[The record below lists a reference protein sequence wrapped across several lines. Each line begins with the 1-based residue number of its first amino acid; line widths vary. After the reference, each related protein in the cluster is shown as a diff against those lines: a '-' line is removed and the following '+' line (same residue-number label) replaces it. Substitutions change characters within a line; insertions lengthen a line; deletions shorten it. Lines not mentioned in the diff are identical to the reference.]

1 MRSAR
6 RRIKGGD
13 RVRRLTTT
21 LVVAFVCGM
30 ADPTT
35 SHATPP
41 LKCGVHPPKG
51 VEGKALEPLAT
62 VFADAAEKVHD
73 RKTHKARRSQ

>member
-1 MRSAR
+1 M
-6 RRIKGGD
+6 
-13 RVRRLTTT
+13 
-21 LVVAFVCGM
+21 
-30 ADPTT
+30 P
-35 SHATPP
+35 TPP

-73 RKTHKARRSQ
+73 RKTHKTPRSQ